1 MTCIV
6 LTTATGAP
14 GVTTSAVGLAIAW
27 PQNVCL
33 VDANPHTDLAIP
45 AGYLHGAPLAQR
57 GLLGVAEAIR
67 TQSEFSVT
75 DHCVQLTQNE
85 PTTRYFFPG
94 ATKPSD
100 PTLFAPVWQKV
111 FAALAEKGDLDV
123 IVDAGRMGHRG
134 VGGELAAHADVLLL
148 VLRSSLPSIAGAHLY
163 LPQIRAQAAATG
175 TRLEVLLVGQNRPYK
190 AMEVQQ
196 QFSLPVTAALPW
208 DESGARTFSE
218 GEPQD
223 RKFDQS
229 SYWKALVAAAKRLAE
244 HHE

>member
-6 LTTATGAP
+6 LTSATGSP
-14 GVTTSAVGLAIAW
+14 GVTTSAVGLTIAW

-45 AGYLHGAPLAQR
+45 AGYLRGAPLAQR
-57 GLLGVAEAIR
+57 GLLGVAEAVR

-75 DHCVQLTQNE
+75 DHCVELTQDE
-85 PTTRYFFPG
+85 SVTRYFFPG
-94 ATKPSD
+94 PAKPGD
-100 PTLFAPVWQKV
+100 PTLFTPVWQRV
-111 FAALAEKGDLDV
+111 FESLADTNDTDV
-123 IVDAGRMGHRG
+123 IVDAGRLGHRG
-134 VGGELAAHADVLLL
+134 LGSDVIDLADVLLL

-163 LPQIRAQAAATG
+163 LPQLRAQAAAVG
-175 TRLEVLLVGQNRPYK
+175 TRLEILLVGQNRPYK
-190 AMEVQQ
+190 TIEVQQ
-196 QFSLPVTAALPW
+196 QFSLPVTAAIPW
-208 DESGARTFSE
+208 DEPRARIFSE

-229 SYWKALVAAAKRLAE
+229 SYWKALIAAAGRLAA